1 MRVRSNLI
9 VAVLTGT
16 ALPAIGAEP
25 PTAAPGY
32 LQDSN
37 GRVVM
42 SSAGACWHTG
52 YWTPAQAVVVGCDGV
67 LAKAVPI
74 PPPAPRVEAPPAA
87 QPAPP
92 PAVEAPPLVLPPTEP
107 APAAAKR
114 PPTEK
119 ITLDTD
125 TYFDFDKA
133 TLKPEGQRKLDEI
146 ATRLKQMEL
155 EVVVA
160 TGHTDSIGT
169 ENYNEILSRRRA
181 AAVKNFLESRSLPA
195 DRIHIDAKGEKEPV
209 ASNASR
215 DGRAKNRRVE
225 VEVVGKKPR
234 D

>member
-1 MRVRSNLI
+1 MHVRSSLI
-9 VAVLTGT
+9 IAILTGA
-16 ALPAIGAEP
+16 ALPAVGAEP

-42 SSAGACWHTG
+42 SSTGACWHTG
-52 YWTPAQAVVVGCDGV
+52 YWTTAQAVVVGCDGV

-87 QPAPP
+87 PPSPP
-92 PAVEAPPLVLPPTEP
+92 PAAEAPPLVLPPAEP

-133 TLKPEGQRKLDEI
+133 NLKPEGQRKLDEI
-146 ATRLKQMEL
+146 ASRLNQMEL

-160 TGHTDSIGT
+160 TGHTDSVGM
-169 ENYNEILSRRRA
+169 ENYNENLSQRRA
-181 AAVKNFLESRSLPA
+181 AAVKTFLESRGLPA
-195 DRIHIDAKGEKEPV
+195 ERIHIDAKGETQPV
-209 ASNASR
+209 ASNATR
-215 DGRAKNRRVE
+215 EGRAQNRRVE

>member
-9 VAVLTGT
+9 VAILTST

-32 LQDSN
+32 LQDSD

-42 SSAGACWHTG
+42 TSAGACWHTG

-74 PPPAPRVEAPPAA
+74 QPPAPSAEAPPSA
-87 QPAPP
+87 QPAPS
-92 PAVEAPPLVLPPTEP
+92 PAVEAPPLVLPPAEP
-107 APAAAKR
+107 APAAAKH

-119 ITLDTD
+119 VTLDTD

-181 AAVKNFLESRSLPA
+181 EAVKTFLESRSLPA
-195 DRIHIDAKGEKEPV
+195 DRIHIDARGEKQPV

-225 VEVVGKKPR
+225 VEVVGKRPR